1 MQDYDPQSA
10 EAKACISQPAGIHTL
25 APSPTNP
32 RKSFPDAEMLEM
44 TESVKQHGVLQPLLV
59 RCWPVNY
66 AYPGDTMP
74 YYEIVAGERR
84 YRAAKAAGLTLVP
97 VLVRDLD
104 DRAVLELQVIENLQ
118 RKDLHPIEEAEGYG
132 LMMDKHGYTADQ
144 LAEKIGKSRSY
155 IFGRLKLL
163 ALSADGRRL
172 FQGGLLNPST
182 ALLIARIPTAKL
194 QAKAIKEITSTDGD
208 GDAMSVRRAARLIQ
222 DRYMLKLSGA
232 PFKPWMDDLVP
243 GAGSCNDCP
252 KRTGNQ
258 PEIFD
263 DVKSTD
269 VCTDPDC
276 FQAKRLAQTA
286 REAAKVVA
294 AGGQVITGKA
304 AEKLA
309 AYGIQNYTTI
319 PGYTQ
324 LDKTCYDDPENRTY
338 REILGDDLTPT
349 LIEDVQQHVLVPVLP
364 NTVLAEKLQAA
375 GLRSRDADR
384 EADEAKK
391 AVALAQERTYR
402 DRLLA
407 QVRDSLADQTQH
419 GESQMAPDLAL
430 ALMRRVTRRLFE
442 RAGDNDTLRK
452 IIGFWK
458 PAGRNYTERRDALLA
473 AIDSMSLADC
483 WRLMIDLMV
492 VGGSMCND
500 WSMQYEPRELI
511 EVASL
516 FGIDAEQ
523 VKTSVIPEGTA
534 PSAMAEKHAYPSE
547 AAQAQEA
554 NRAENPEGAP
564 EAAPAGE
571 GNPEEG
577 QELSPADAGEGDE
590 KPTEAQ
596 AMFQVG
602 DRVRIING
610 TTDDGL
616 DVYIGQAGR
625 VDLMMES
632 MITGRLCMAVDLDTG
647 GRLTVYESEI
657 EMCEAPAMAEA
668 APAGET
674 RAEESETPPADAG
687 LIETNEKPLAAWIA
701 FVVGDRVRVRQEAKG
716 PTGKKRKCCGREGV
730 IEEKQEAFCIVRFGP
745 GRDVVSNLYWD
756 EIEKVETPSATEAP
770 AAENPSIE
778 TDEKPSRAHCSNL
791 TYQHPEH
798 PHLGWSGRGRKP
810 KWVEAWLATPGNT
823 LDALKPPARCDK
835 TVDLFQETA

>member
-59 RCWPVNY
+59 RCWPVHY

-163 ALSADGRRL
+163 ALSPDGRRL

-182 ALLIARIPTAKL
+182 ALLIARIPTPKL
-194 QAKAIKEITSTDGD
+194 QAKAIQEITAQDASGD
-208 GDAMSVRRAARLIQ
+208 VMSVRRAARLIQ
-222 DRYMLKLSGA
+222 DRYMLKLAGA

-243 GAGSCNDCP
+243 SAGSCNDCP

-263 DVKSTD
+263 DATSAN

-349 LIEDVQQHVLVPVLP
+349 MIEDVQQHVLVPVLP

-391 AVALAQERTYR
+391 AVVLAQERTYR

-407 QVRDSLADQTQH
+407 QVRDSLADQTLN

-430 ALMRRVTRRLFE
+430 SLMRRIARRLFE

-473 AIDSMSLADC
+473 AIDSMSQADC
-483 WRLMIDLMV
+483 WRLLIDLMV

-523 VKTSVIPEGTA
+523 VKASVIPEGAA
-534 PSAMAEKHAYPSE
+534 PSATVEKHAHPSE
-547 AAQAQEA
+547 AAQAQET
-554 NRAENPEGAP
+554 NRAETPEGAP

-571 GNPEEG
+571 T
-577 QELSPADAGEGDE
+577 S
-590 KPTEAQ
+590 T
-596 AMFQVG
+596 
-602 DRVRIING
+602 
-610 TTDDGL
+610 
-616 DVYIGQAGR
+616 
-625 VDLMMES
+625 
-632 MITGRLCMAVDLDTG
+632 
-647 GRLTVYESEI
+647 
-657 EMCEAPAMAEA
+657 AEN
-668 APAGET
+668 
-674 RAEESETPPADAG
+674 ETPPADAG
-687 LIETNEKPLAAWIA
+687 LIETNEKPFAGWLA
-701 FVVGDRVRVRQEAKG
+701 FVVGDQVRVRANAKG

-730 IEEKQEAFCIVRFGP
+730 IEEKQEAYCVVRFGP
-745 GRDVVSNLYWD
+745 GRDVVSNLAWD
-756 EIEKVETPSATEAP
+756 EIEKVETPSAIGAPTTDIQPTEATETSP
-770 AAENPSIE
+770 IE
-778 TDEKPSRAHCSNL
+778 KNEKPAHADCAERP
-791 TYQHPEH
+791 YQHPEH
-798 PHLGWSGRGRKP
+798 PNLRWSGRGRKP

-823 LDALKPPARCDK
+823 LDALKPTARCDK
-835 TVDLFQETA
+835 TADLFLEAA

>member
-163 ALSADGRRL
+163 ALSPDGRRL

-194 QAKAIKEITSTDGD
+194 QAKAIQEITSTDGY
-208 GDAMSVRRAARLIQ
+208 GDVMSVRRAARLIQ
-222 DRYMLKLSGA
+222 DRYMLKLAGA

-243 GAGSCNDCP
+243 SAGSCNDCP

-263 DVKSTD
+263 DATSAN

-349 LIEDVQQHVLVPVLP
+349 MIEDVQQHVLVPVLP

-391 AVALAQERTYR
+391 AVVLAQERTYR

-407 QVRDSLADQTQH
+407 QVRDSLADQTLN

-430 ALMRRVTRRLFE
+430 SLMRRIARRLFE

-458 PAGRNYTERRDALLA
+458 PTGRNYTERRDAILA
-473 AIDSMSLADC
+473 AIDSMNLADC

-492 VGGSMCND
+492 VGSSMCND

-523 VKTSVIPEGTA
+523 VKASVIPEGTA
-534 PSAMAEKHAYPSE
+534 PSATAEKHAYPSE
-547 AAQAQEA
+547 AAQAQET
-554 NRAENPEGAP
+554 NRAETPEGAP

-571 GNPEEG
+571 T
-577 QELSPADAGEGDE
+577 S
-590 KPTEAQ
+590 T
-596 AMFQVG
+596 
-602 DRVRIING
+602 
-610 TTDDGL
+610 
-616 DVYIGQAGR
+616 
-625 VDLMMES
+625 
-632 MITGRLCMAVDLDTG
+632 
-647 GRLTVYESEI
+647 
-657 EMCEAPAMAEA
+657 AEN
-668 APAGET
+668 
-674 RAEESETPPADAG
+674 ETPPADAG
-687 LIETNEKPLAAWIA
+687 LIETNEKPFAGWLA
-701 FVVGDRVRVRQEAKG
+701 FVVGDQVRVRANAKG

-730 IEEKQEAFCIVRFGP
+730 IEGKQEACCLVRFGP
-745 GRDVVSNLYWD
+745 GRDVVSNLAWD
-756 EIEKVETPSATEAP
+756 EIEKVETPSATETP
-770 AAENPSIE
+770 ATDIQPTDATETSLIE
-778 TDEKPSRAHCSNL
+778 TDEKPAHADCAERP
-791 TYQHPEH
+791 YQHPEH
-798 PHLGWSGRGRKP
+798 PNLRWSGRGRKP

-823 LDALKPPARCDK
+823 LDALKPTARCDK
-835 TVDLFQETA
+835 TADLFLEAA